1 MDSDR
6 ESRHAD
12 EQDTSSSAPQIDLDE
27 AVVSVL
33 TRMPMPAWAIDGY
46 CELVYVNPHWEEFTG
61 RSLENERGAGWL
73 DGVLAEDRT
82 GLRHACRD
90 ALAHKEPFTMEFQL
104 RRSDGQYRWLTCFA
118 SPVVMGD
125 GSTQGVVGM
134 CMDLT
139 DRREREEQLA
149 YMATHDALTGLPNR
163 RMFHETLERAV
174 KRSRRGESGALLLLD
189 IDNFKAYNDALG
201 HLEGDQ
207 ALINFS
213 LMLQRHL
220 RAGDLLARI
229 GGDEFVVLLERTSL
243 KEATVIAERMRLA
256 AREDFVAE
264 ARRYELG
271 MSAGLVPTDGSLD
284 ASALLDVA
292 DTTLYEAKD
301 SGRNRVIVREEVALE
316 TDSKDGRLVAR
327 VRQALTDKRF
337 RLYYQPVVRLSDQ
350 QVVYFESLSRM
361 IDSDGTI
368 LVPGEYL
375 VAVERSGLMPRLTR
389 VNIGMIL
396 QGLADHSDAVI
407 SLNISASDLAD
418 DSLPRFIE
426 EELRRRNVAPERMVF
441 EMSEG
446 AVVANLAATRYWMQR
461 LRPIGSRFVLDDFG
475 AGLGLFN
482 LLRDLDFEQV
492 KLDGSIVRAL
502 RADGESK
509 EFVSAVRSLV
519 ESQGRVAVASWVE
532 TEGLLRSVQEAGFSV
547 GQGYHIE
554 MPDPDLGGLIAR
566 YGLAPRHTP

>member
-1 MDSDR
+1 VDLHHGSDDDGR
-6 ESRHAD
+6 KRPSPPRA
-12 EQDTSSSAPQIDLDE
+12 TDLDE

-33 TRMPMPAWAIDGY
+33 ARMPMPAWAINLN
-46 CELVYVNPHWEEFTG
+46 CELVYVNPEWEGFTG
-61 RSLENERGAGWL
+61 RCIDEECGDGWL
-73 DGVLAEDRT
+73 GGVLPEDRAS
-82 GLRHACRD
+82 LRHACRH
-90 ALAHKEPFTMEFQL
+90 ALAYKEPFTMEFQL

-118 SPVVMGD
+118 SPVAVED
-125 GSTQGVVGM
+125 GSLQGVVGM

-163 RMFHETLERAV
+163 RMLNETLDRAV
-174 KRSRRGESGALLLLD
+174 KRARRGEAGALLLLD
-189 IDNFKAYNDALG
+189 LDNLKAYNDALG
-201 HLEGDQ
+201 HLDGDQ

-213 LMLQRHL
+213 LLLQRHL

-229 GGDEFVVLLERTSL
+229 GGDEFVILLERTSL
-243 KEATVIAERMRLA
+243 KEAIVIAERMRLA
-256 AREDFVAE
+256 ATEEFVAD

-271 MSAGLVPTDGSLD
+271 MSAGLVPIDGSLETH
-284 ASALLDVA
+284 ALIDVA
-292 DTTLYEAKD
+292 DAALYEAKD
-301 SGRNRVIVREEVALE
+301 AGRNRVVVRDEVSVEEGTREAHLVGRVREAL
-316 TDSKDGRLVAR
+316 SA
-327 VRQALTDKRF
+327 KRF
-337 RLYYQPVVRLSDQ
+337 RLYYQPVVRLADE

-361 IDSDGTI
+361 IDDNGNI
-368 LVPGEYL
+368 LVPGEYMI
-375 VAVERSGLMPRLTR
+375 AVERSGLMPRLTR

-396 QGLADHSDAVI
+396 QALIDHKDAVI
-407 SLNISASDLAD
+407 SMNVSPADLTD

-426 EELRRRNVAPERMVF
+426 EEFRRRNVAPDRFVL
-441 EMSEG
+441 EMSEH
-446 AVVANLAATRYWMQR
+446 AVVANLAPTNYWMQR
-461 LRPIGSRFVLDDFG
+461 LRPVGVRFVLDDFG

-502 RADGESK
+502 HSNGENK

-532 TEGLLRSVQEAGFSV
+532 TEGMLKSVQEAGFSL

-554 MPDPDLGGLIAR
+554 MPDPDLGRLIER
-566 YGLAPRHTP
+566 HGLATGQHG